1 MRRPIDCRVDPLK
14 PTDVERQELLRYRM
28 SDTEQ
33 LRTSDIL
40 RLLPSGCV
48 SALDVGARDGHF
60 SKLLAQRVSSVIAL
74 DLEMPDI
81 DDPGVR
87 CVKGDIAQVQF
98 ADDSFDLVVCTEV
111 LEHIDPDAL
120 DRACSELTRISGKYL
135 LVGVPY
141 RQDIRVGRT
150 TCCRCGTHNPPWGH
164 RSVFDDDRLRG
175 LFPCLHPVEVS
186 YVGVSR
192 ESTNA
197 VARILLDLAGNPYGT
212 YGQDEACVGCGGALR
227 ERPPRNFA
235 RKVFSKAGHLARGLT
250 ERFRPAH
257 AIWIHILLEKRR

>member
-1 MRRPIDCRVDPLK
+1 LK
-14 PTDVERQELLRYRM
+14 PADIDDQKLLRYRR

-40 RLLPSGCV
+40 RLLPVGCA

-60 SKLLAQRVSSVIAL
+60 SRLVAQRVPSVTAL

-81 DDPGVR
+81 DDPRVQ
-87 CVKGDIAQVQF
+87 CVQGDITRLQF

-120 DRACSELTRISGKYL
+120 GRACSELTRVCGRHL

-150 TCCRCGTHNPPWGH
+150 TCCHCGVPNPPWGH
-164 RSVFDDDRLRG
+164 RSVFDDGRLRG
-175 LFPCLHPVEVS
+175 LFPSLHPAEVS
-186 YVGVSR
+186 YVGINR

-197 VARILLDLAGNPYGT
+197 VARVLLDLAGNPYGT
-212 YGQDEACVGCGGALR
+212 YGQDEACLGCGGELS
-227 ERPPRNFA
+227 ERPPRNFSH
-235 RKVFSKAGHLARGLT
+235 KVFSKSGHLVRRLT

-257 AIWIHILLEKRR
+257 ANWLHILFEKRR